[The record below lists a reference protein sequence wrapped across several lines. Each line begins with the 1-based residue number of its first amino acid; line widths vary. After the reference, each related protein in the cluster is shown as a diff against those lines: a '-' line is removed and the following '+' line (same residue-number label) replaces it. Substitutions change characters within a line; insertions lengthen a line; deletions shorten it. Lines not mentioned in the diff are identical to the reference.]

1 MFKFKTHRY
10 FALSLVILA
19 SLSLG
24 LTGCGSTSNTSKAT
38 SDTTAKTVLK
48 VGATP
53 VPHAEILE
61 YIKPALAK
69 EGIDLKIVSYTDYVR
84 PNLDLDTGDIDANF
98 FQHTPYLDSFNKDH
112 NLKLASIA
120 KVHIEPMGVYSK
132 KITKL
137 DDLKTG
143 DTLAVPNDPSNNGRA
158 LALLAK
164 AGLIQLKDGVG
175 IKGTVNDIT
184 GNPKQLKI
192 TPIDAPQLPRVIQ
205 DPKIAGAVINTNYAL
220 EGGLNPLKDSLFTED
235 KDSPYANILV
245 VKDSKINDP
254 ALQKLA
260 KALTSPEVKKF
271 IEDKYKG
278 SIVAA
283 F

>member
-1 MFKFKTHRY
+1 MFKLKKHRL
-10 FALSLVILA
+10 FTLSIVLLA

-24 LTGCGSTSNTSKAT
+24 LTGCGSSNTSKT
-38 SDTTAKTVLK
+38 STDSSAKTVLK

-61 YIKPALAK
+61 HIKPDLAK
-69 EGIDLKIVSYTDYVR
+69 EGVDLKIVNYTDYVR
-84 PNLDLDTGDIDANF
+84 PNLDVDSGDIDANF
-98 FQHTPYLDSFNKDH
+98 FQHTPYLDTFNKDH
-112 NLKLASIA
+112 KLNLVSIA

-132 KITKL
+132 KITKI
-137 DDLKTG
+137 DQFKNG
-143 DTLAVPNDPSNNGRA
+143 DTIAIPNDPSNGGRA

-164 AGLIQLKDGVG
+164 AGLIQLKDGIG
-175 IKGTVNDIT
+175 IKGTVNDISS
-184 GNPKQLKI
+184 NPKQLKI
-192 TPIDAPQLPRVIQ
+192 TPIDAPQLPRVLQ
-205 DPKIAGAVINTNYAL
+205 DPKIIGAVINTNYAL

-245 VKDSKINDP
+245 VKDSRKNDP

-260 KALTSPEVKKF
+260 KTLTSPDVKKF

-278 SIVAA
+278 SIVPA